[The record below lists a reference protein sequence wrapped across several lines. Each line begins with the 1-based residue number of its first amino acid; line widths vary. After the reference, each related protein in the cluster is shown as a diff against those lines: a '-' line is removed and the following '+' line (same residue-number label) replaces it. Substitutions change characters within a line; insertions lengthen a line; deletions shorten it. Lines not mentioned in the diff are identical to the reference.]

1 MLCLRF
7 SLIILEK
14 YKKLSISSKLNIEYL
29 VIAKTNA
36 NIDKLQK
43 KNI

>member
-1 MLCLRF
+1 MLRLRF

-14 YKKLSISSKLNIEYL
+14 YKKLSIGSKLNIEYL